1 MTEQQK
7 MWYAMGVLIGADF
20 KGQGEATLDSDSLLA
35 GMTDIYAGNEKMSAE
50 EAAQIIGQ
58 YRAQKMSAVGAAWL
72 AENAQKDGVVTTD
85 SGLQYKVLSKGSG
98 DQHPVATDTVSTH
111 YEGSLITG
119 QVFDSSY
126 KRGEPAAFPLNRVIA
141 GWTEGIQLM
150 TVGDTFEFYI
160 PFNLGYGAQ
169 GAGNDIPPYA
179 ALVFKVELLGI
190 QG

>member
-20 KGQGEATLDSDSLLA
+20 KGQGEATLDSESLLA
-35 GMTDIYAGNEKMSAE
+35 GMTDVYAGKEKMAAE
-50 EAAQIIGQ
+50 EAAQIVGD
-58 YRAQKMSAVGAAWL
+58 YRAQKMSVVGTAWL
-72 AENAQKDGVVTTD
+72 AENAKKEGVQSLP
-85 SGLQYKVLSKGSG
+85 SGLQYKVLSKGDG
-98 DQHPVATDTVSTH
+98 AKNPVSTDTVSTH
-111 YEGSLITG
+111 YEGSLING

-126 KRGEPAAFPLNRVIA
+126 KRGEPVAFPLDRVIA

-179 ALVFKVELLGI
+179 TLIFKVELLGI
-190 QG
+190 Q

>member
-1 MTEQQK
+1 
-7 MWYAMGVLIGADF
+7 MGVLIGADF

-35 GMTDIYAGNEKMSAE
+35 GMKDIYAGEEKLSAE

-58 YRAQKMSAVGAAWL
+58 YRAAKMSAVGTAWL
-72 AENAQKDGVVTTD
+72 AENAKKDGVTTTA
-85 SGLQYKVLSKGSG
+85 SGLQYKVLSSGSG
-98 DQHPVATDTVSTH
+98 DKHPVATDTVSTH

-126 KRGEPAAFPLNRVIA
+126 KRGEPTAFPLNRVIA

-150 TVGDTFEFYI
+150 KVGDTFEFYI
-160 PFNLGYGAQ
+160 PYNLGYGAQ

-179 ALVFKVELLGI
+179 TLVFKVELLGI
-190 QG
+190 Q